1 MSKGRI
7 IRGIECPIIR
17 KGDDLIDI
25 VVQNILNTVVIKGKS
40 DSIVEI
46 DVHTQRPTKDYYE
59 RLIDTFD
66 TYNINNKDIVGITES
81 VVARAAGQY
90 ITVDDIAK
98 DVEKKFGKDAEIALI
113 NPIYSRNRFSMI
125 LKGIAR
131 SAKKLY
137 IIMPHEDEVGNP
149 SDVNPYTGVN
159 IEEYY
164 KELCKE
170 ENCECICGTS
180 DIHIPDKV
188 ICCQLRNYQP
198 SVDDYKF
205 RFSYEGSYYGK
216 VYSLADICSDVSP
229 DWGVLGTNKATD
241 EVLKLFP
248 SKAECQRVCEGVK
261 AKIKELTGKDV
272 IVCVYGDGC
281 YKDATSGIWE
291 FADPTTMPGYTDKDL
306 IESSPHEI
314 KLKSLIDSN
323 GEKDFAS
330 DEELK
335 AFVNKCKSET
345 SGRIN
350 NMSSMGTTPRI
361 YRDLI
366 ASLMDLTSGSGDK
379 ATPVVLVQNYF

>member
-25 VVQNILNTVVIKGKS
+25 VV
-40 DSIVEI
+40 DSILKETEI
-46 DVHTQRPTKDYYE
+46 RCNSYDPSLVYGYE
-59 RLIDTFD
+59 VSD
-66 TYNINNKDIVGITES
+66 KDIIGITES

-137 IIMPHEDEVGNP
+137 IIMPHKDEVGNP

-159 IEEYY
+159 IEYY

-291 FADPTTMPGYTDKDL
+291 FADPTTMPGYADKDF